1 MYKITEYS
9 KQKASQLGVQIKPS
23 SNPKKKL
30 DVFKNKNK
38 IASIG
43 DINSKDYPTY
53 LKENK
58 ALSDERRRLYKL
70 RHQKDRKVIGS
81 NGYYADR
88 ILW

>member
-38 IASIG
+38 IATIG
-43 DINSKDYPTY
+43 DIKSKDYPTY

-58 ALSDERRRLYKL
+58 ALAEERRRLYKL
-70 RHQKDRKVIGS
+70 RHNKDRKVIGS

>member
-43 DINSKDYPTY
+43 DIKSKDYPTY
-53 LKENK
+53 LKDNK
-58 ALSDERRRLYKL
+58 ILAEERRRLYKL
-70 RHQKDRKVIGS
+70 RHHKDRRVIGS
-81 NGYYADR
+81 NGYYADK